1 MPTPARDSRREIRRV
16 WCFCWSSAD
25 ATTSSTSSSSSSTTS
40 TEADCARKRP
50 ERPTRFRGGRS
61 VEWAVPAVFHGP
73 CCSFFLIASGVP
85 DSFRVRDAIWRR
97 FWPTGGLAPEQE
109 RRTFLTCFSI
119 FLFSFFLCIFCLF
132 LICIR
137 RSISKR
143 GDRVGRGIFFFFNL
157 FFFFQVSS
165 FCSVEKIDSVSLI
178 KRNGFRD
185 RILSSSTGYLFI
197 LLGFHGFFSRS
208 ILVVLGLYRVL
219 PGFTGFSRFLLIIT
233 GFYLVL
239 TRFY

>member
-25 ATTSSTSSSSSSTTS
+25 ATTSSTSSSSSSSS

-97 FWPTGGLAPEQE
+97 FWLTGGLAPEQE
-109 RRTFLTCFSI
+109 RRTFLLFLRFSI
-119 FLFSFFLCIFCLF
+119 FLFFVHFLFVSHLYSAVDLETWWSCRAWYL
-132 LICIR
+132 
-137 RSISKR
+137 
-143 GDRVGRGIFFFFNL
+143 FFFNL
-157 FFFFQVSS
+157 FFFPSEFLLFGWEDWFGFVDQTERLSWSNFIVLYW
-165 FCSVEKIDSVSLI
+165 VSL
-178 KRNGFRD
+178 
-185 RILSSSTGYLFI
+185 
-197 LLGFHGFFSRS
+197 H
-208 ILVVLGLYRVL
+208 
-219 PGFTGFSRFLLIIT
+219 FTGFSWVF
-233 GFYLVL
+233 F
-239 TRFY
+239 